1 MGASIAFSH
10 LGIHV
15 RDLALM
21 ERFYSGCL
29 ELTVTDRGEL
39 DTALGRLDFV
49 FLSSDPKD
57 HHQIV
62 LAAGRPEHIPFN
74 VINQIS
80 FKVEN
85 FAKLRELHRRSAEY
99 RVTNMRPLTHGNAVS
114 LYFGDPEG
122 NRIELFCDTPWY
134 VDQPMVIP
142 MDMSQ
147 PDDKLWAWIE
157 ATARRLPGFKPVE
170 EWQEQMRQRMAARAR
185 GAMEKENHE

>member
-1 MGASIAFSH
+1 MAASIAFSH
-10 LGIHV
+10 LGIYV
-15 RDLALM
+15 RDLPKM
-21 ERFYSGCL
+21 ERFYTELL
-29 ELTVTDRGEL
+29 ELTVTDRGKL

-62 LAAGRPEHIPFN
+62 LAAARPEHVPFN

-80 FKVEN
+80 FKVES
-85 FAKLRELHRRSAEY
+85 FAKLRDLYRRSAEFQ
-99 RVTNMRPLTHGNAVS
+99 VTGMRPLSHGNAAS

-134 VDQPMVIP
+134 VDQPMIIP

-157 ATARRLPGFKPVE
+157 ETARKLPGFRPVE
-170 EWQEQMRQRMAARAR
+170 EWQEQMRQRMAARVRPA
-185 GAMEKENHE
+185 